1 MLQIVYLAVSGGHFK
16 QLFKW
21 RFDRER
27 VAQRNRITD
36 KRKKHQIKGM
46 LEMHT
51 LDHDLGLSDNF
62 DFLNLF
68 YPCFEQHIPEVV
80 REFYDFLTKHVV
92 LIGTGMGG
100 VSFRE
105 TKAGLS
111 QILEANGYCSVV
123 TADFVDAYESGL
135 MEEYHDQQEKA
146 K

>member
-1 MLQIVYLAVSGGHFK
+1 MVYLAVSGGHFK

-21 RFDRER
+21 RFNRGR
-27 VAQRNRITD
+27 VARRNAVT
-36 KRKKHQIKGM
+36 KNRKKDQIKGM

-68 YPCFEQHIPEVV
+68 YPCFEQHIPRVV
-80 REFYDFLTKHVV
+80 REFYDLITSHVV
-92 LIGTGMGG
+92 LIGSGMGG
-100 VSFRE
+100 VNFRE
-105 TKAGLS
+105 TRAGLS
-111 QILEANGYCSVV
+111 KILEANGYCSAV
-123 TADFVDAYESGL
+123 TADFIDAYENGL